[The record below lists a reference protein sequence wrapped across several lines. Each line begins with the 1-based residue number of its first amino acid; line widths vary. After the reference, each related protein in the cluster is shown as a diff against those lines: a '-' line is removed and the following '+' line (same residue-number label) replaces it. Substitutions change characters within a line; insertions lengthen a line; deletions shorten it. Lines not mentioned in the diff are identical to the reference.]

1 MSATGKIAEVLFEQA
16 LDTYEDQT
24 MMIDKTQVFTPEGGT
39 MQNAGNVIWRPTDH
53 HAPILDGWDLTGQ
66 EQDIIEQTYP
76 AYLGTPKNDFV
87 KQRADDMRDISF
99 WEKRGKASGRQQA
112 NDLNKSLAT
121 LVKNT
126 GSLFYRDN
134 STSGFDFISQGQ
146 VIMNE
151 RQGAMTERCFVLN
164 DRDSNK
170 FAQDLAGRQTVQGR
184 PAEVWPKG
192 MIANNVAEFDVYTG
206 SFLPQITG
214 GAATTTTTA
223 ATSFKPEGGS
233 VDSTTFAVTNVDY
246 RKAVIPVTS
255 SASFAVGD
263 KVTFDGVNAVG
274 LADKTDTG
282 QLMTFTI
289 VSKPDATSV
298 EIYPKPIAVNDGT
311 LTATEAAYANVSDV
325 IGNGVDMTRLNTDAS
340 ARSNLFWDKDA
351 IEVVGGTIPAQ
362 LLQQYDGMKVINQ
375 TLSNGLNMYMIY
387 DGKIEDVTMRYR
399 LFVWY
404 GLTMKDPSR
413 AGVAVSY

>member
-1 MSATGKIAEVLFEQA
+1 MSQTGKIAEVLFEQA
-16 LDTYEDQT
+16 IDTYEDQT
-24 MMIDKTQVFTPEGGT
+24 MMIDKAQVFEPDGGT

-53 HAPILDGWDLTGQ
+53 HAPILEGWDLTGQ

-87 KQRADDMRDISF
+87 KQRADDMRDMSF

-112 NDLNKSLAT
+112 NELNKSLAN

-126 GSLFYRDN
+126 GSMFYRDN

-151 RQGAMTERCFVLN
+151 RQGAVTDRCFVLN

-170 FAQDLAGRQTVQGR
+170 YAQDLAAKQTLQGR
-184 PAEVWPKG
+184 PEEVWSEG
-192 MIANNVAEFDVYTG
+192 MIAKNVAQFDVYTG
-206 SFLPQITG
+206 SFLPTITG

-223 ATSFKPEGGS
+223 ATSFKPEGGN
-233 VDSTTFAVTNVDY
+233 VNQATYAVTNVDY
-246 RKAVIPVTS
+246 RKATIPVTS
-255 SASFAVGD
+255 SASFEIGD
-263 KVTFDGVNAVG
+263 KVTFSDVYAVG
-274 LADKTDTG
+274 LADKTNTG

-289 VSKPDATSV
+289 VSKPSATSV
-298 EIYPKPIAVNDGT
+298 EIFPKPIALNDGS
-311 LTATEAAYANVSDV
+311 LTATEAAYANVDEV
-325 IGNGVDMTRLNTDAS
+325 IASGADMTRLNTDAS

-351 IEVVGGTIPAQ
+351 IEVVGGSIPAQ
-362 LLQQYDGMKVINQ
+362 LLQQYDGMKVVNH